1 MIVHDNSLEKYAKL
15 GYFDM
20 PPGDNYDEKS
30 IEDARKQTLAKLFPS
45 LTEQELEQKLEQ
57 ELSESKKA
65 HDYNPGGTPIII
77 TPESRRLCA
86 EALLR

>member
-20 PPGDNYDEKS
+20 PPGDNYDEKA
-30 IEDARKQTLAKLFPS
+30 IEDARKHSFLAKLSPS
-45 LTEQELEQKLEQ
+45 LTEQELEQKLL
-57 ELSESKKA
+57 ELKKTNN
-65 HDYNPGGTPIII
+65 YNSGGTPIII